1 VEVRGDDLGEG
12 KSASSPGRRGRPP
25 RINRNLVI
33 SAALSVA
40 PGPVTMQA
48 VADALGV
55 DRKAVSYHVGDRES
69 LLALMASTVFT
80 SEFARLPAPT
90 RGDWRDALAWY
101 AHTIR
106 RALTQLGIH
115 DVFPLEGAIGHAALE
130 QAEFVL
136 GSLVEAGFDVE
147 QAGRAANI
155 VVELAI
161 SAARDSLLRTGQQN
175 HPQYEEAIGAM
186 GSADSA
192 DFPVLGQVV
201 VAMSAARNVDA
212 QFDFNLSVVFAG
224 LATQLQS
231 SSAAT

>member
-1 VEVRGDDLGEG
+1 VRGDDLGAGESG
-12 KSASSPGRRGRPP
+12 STPGRRGRPP
-25 RINRNLVI
+25 RISRNQVV

-80 SEFARLPAPT
+80 TEFARVPAPT
-90 RGDWRDALAWY
+90 HGDWREVLAWY

-115 DVFPLEGAIGHAALE
+115 DVFPLEGAVGLTALE

-147 QAGRAANI
+147 QAGRAANT

-161 SAARDSLLRTGQQN
+161 SAARDSLLRTGQKN

-186 GSADSA
+186 GSADGA
-192 DFPVLGQVV
+192 DFPVLSQVV
-201 VAMSAARNVDA
+201 VAMSAGRNVDA

-224 LATQLQS
+224 LATKLQS

>member
-1 VEVRGDDLGEG
+1 VKVRGDDPSEG
-12 KSASSPGRRGRPP
+12 KSDSSPSRRGRPP
-25 RINRNLVI
+25 RIDRNQVI
-33 SAALSVA
+33 SAALSVV

-55 DRKAVSYHVGDRES
+55 DRKAVSYHVGDRET

-80 SEFARLPAPT
+80 SEFARVPPPT
-90 RGDWRDALAWY
+90 NGDWRDALAWY

-115 DVFPLEGAIGHAALE
+115 DVFPLEGAIGVAALE

-136 GSLVEAGFDVE
+136 GSLVKAGFDVE
-147 QAGRAANI
+147 QAGRAANT

-161 SAARDSLLRTGQQN
+161 SAARDTLLRAGQSN

-186 GSADSA
+186 GSTEGA
-192 DFPVLGQVV
+192 DFPVLTQVV
-201 VAMSAARNVDA
+201 VAMSAAQNVDA
-212 QFDFNLSVVFAG
+212 QFEFNLSVVFAG
-224 LATQLQS
+224 LATRLRSRS
-231 SSAAT
+231 SPT

>member
-1 VEVRGDDLGEG
+1 VVPE
-12 KSASSPGRRGRPP
+12 
-25 RINRNLVI
+25 
-33 SAALSVA
+33 
-40 PGPVTMQA
+40 PVTMQA

-80 SEFARLPAPT
+80 SEFARVPAPT
-90 RGDWRDALAWY
+90 GGDWRDALTWY
-101 AHTIR
+101 GHTVR

-115 DVFPLEGAIGHAALE
+115 DVFPLEGAVGVAALE

-161 SAARDSLLRTGQQN
+161 SAARDSLLSKGQDN
-175 HPQYEEAIGAM
+175 HPQYDEAAGAM
-186 GSADSA
+186 GGA
-192 DFPVLGQVV
+192 DFPMLSQVV
-201 VAMSAARNVDA
+201 VAMSATQNVDA
-212 QFDFNLSVVFAG
+212 QFDFNLGVVFAG
-224 LATQLQS
+224 LEQKLQRGSAT
-231 SSAAT
+231 T

>member
-1 VEVRGDDLGEG
+1 MHDNDLGDSEG
-12 KSASSPGRRGRPP
+12 VIDSPPLRRGRPP
-25 RINRNLVI
+25 RISRHQVVA
-33 SAALSVA
+33 AALDVA

-80 SEFARLPAPT
+80 SEFARVPAPT
-90 RGDWRDALAWY
+90 QGDWRDVLSWY

-106 RALTQLGIH
+106 RALIQLGIH
-115 DVFPLEGAIGHAALE
+115 DLFPLEGAIGVTALE

-136 GSLVEAGFDVE
+136 ESLVDAGFDVE

-161 SAARDSLLRTGQQN
+161 SAARDSLLRTGQSN

-186 GSADSA
+186 GSADGA
-192 DFPVLGQVV
+192 DFPLLIQVTL
-201 VAMSAARNVDA
+201 AMSAAQNVDA
-212 QFDFNLSVVFAG
+212 QFEFNLSVAFAG
-224 LATQLQS
+224 LATKLES
-231 SSAAT
+231 GSATP